1 MDNAGNLLTPEEGWA
16 ASSGGISSFFP
27 RPSYQA
33 GVKIGDATRWLEEMT
48 FGLPGRW
55 QLDIYERW
63 DTDPS
68 GQNDKEIA
76 RHEGVQIE
84 ARWALADWLL
94 YRRISGRELAR
105 RAGLSR
111 STIHRLTSGHGQ
123 RVDLRTLARVC
134 RVLDLTPGEIVV
146 WQHDDPLPPG
156 GRGRARQLRLPGRG
170 WR

>member
-1 MDNAGNLLTPEEGWA
+1 MTAPRRRRARAENRRAGG
-16 ASSGGISSFFP
+16 AS
-27 RPSYQA
+27 
-33 GVKIGDATRWLEEMT
+33 
-48 FGLPGRW
+48 PGEP
-55 QLDIYERW
+55 L
-63 DTDPS
+63 
-68 GQNDKEIA
+68 
-76 RHEGVQIE
+76 
-84 ARWALADWLL
+84 RWALADWLM

-134 RVLDLTPGEIVV
+134 RALELSPGEIVV

-156 GRGRARQLRLPGRG
+156 GRGRARQLTLPGRG